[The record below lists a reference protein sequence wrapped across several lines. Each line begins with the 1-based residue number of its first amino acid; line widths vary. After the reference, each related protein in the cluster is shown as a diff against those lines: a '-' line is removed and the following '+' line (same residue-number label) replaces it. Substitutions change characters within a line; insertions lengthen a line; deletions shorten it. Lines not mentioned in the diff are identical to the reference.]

1 MKFVKSYAAV
11 TTKDSI
17 ELLINSTVRVK
28 RRPKKTVNVK
38 PKH

>member
-1 MKFVKSYAAV
+1 MKFIKSYAAA

-17 ELLINSTVRVK
+17 ELINSTVRVK